1 MKFNLNYNII
11 SIIVISKAYVYGIPS
26 YLPPYV
32 SPSNVSPTKETS
44 ITLPTPAG
52 SGNGVV
58 PAITRT
64 PTKCRPAITRTPT
77 KCYPAVPPPPPPPVK
92 CRPALVFSTTTIQPI
107 ITPKPT
113 TTSKAPKPTATTKKP
128 EPTIS
133 IPRPDPIS
141 IPRPDPVIEC
151 YLRLHN
157 GARKEVGLPPLT
169 WDPKLAISATAYSN
183 VLYNRSPRGIA
194 LKHSDLDVGENLYAH
209 SSQATCE
216 KGMKGWLDEK
226 PLYRPGSSVGTGDFH
241 GYGHYSQ
248 IVNRDVTKV
257 GCGVDSA
264 KGKYLTCHYDRVQQ
278 YGKSAY

>member
-44 ITLPTPAG
+44 IALPTPAG
-52 SGNGVV
+52 SGNGVAKCHSV
-58 PAITRT
+58 PR
-64 PTKCRPAITRTPT
+64 PT
-77 KCYPAVPPPPPPPVK
+77 KCYHAVPPPPPPPPVK
-92 CRPALVFSTTTIQPI
+92 CRPALVFSTSVISTIQPI

-128 EPTIS
+128 GPT
-133 IPRPDPIS
+133 IS

-248 IVNRDVTKV
+248 IVNRAVTKV
-257 GCGVDSA
+257 GCGVDTA